1 VASGCVAHNE
11 DRRAVG
17 MPIEIEVGSPDKM
30 MAAGLPGQGR
40 VGQVR
45 VHVWVGSWGI
55 RLVDRRELA
64 HRRVLGEEG

>member
-1 VASGCVAHNE
+1 
-11 DRRAVG
+11 
-17 MPIEIEVGSPDKM
+17 MPIEIEVGTRDKM
-30 MAAGLPGQGR
+30 MAEGLPGLPDLPGQGR

-45 VHVWVGSWGI
+45 VRVWVGSWGI